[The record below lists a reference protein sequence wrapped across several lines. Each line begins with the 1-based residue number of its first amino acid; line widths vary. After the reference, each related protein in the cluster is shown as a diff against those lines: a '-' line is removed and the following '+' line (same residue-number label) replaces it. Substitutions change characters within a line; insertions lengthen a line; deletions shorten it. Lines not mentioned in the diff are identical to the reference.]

1 MADYK
6 ISEESAQEQFQIF
19 LDYYDL
25 DEDDFDDSD
34 VKAGMSLSRKKLT
47 RAIRKGMLEI
57 SNDKKLVVTQ
67 HLKAPKGENS
77 VINYRIVNGTSK
89 ISMKSKSSKD
99 TYGKIYALLGSLSD
113 LGDMAIQKL
122 EGADLGVAES
132 LGTLFLQV

>member
-6 ISEESAQEQFQIF
+6 ISEESAKEQFQIF
-19 LDYYDL
+19 LDYYGL

-67 HLKAPKGENS
+67 HLKAPKGEIS